1 MSTRFETRPDE
12 QVQQTPEPARGG
24 WQATVQ
30 TLLAIFGAI
39 AVFLGL
45 FILYGPEGQSL
56 GFGGDWS
63 WEVGT
68 DRRKNGLPR
77 LCVPS
82 PGKPIGSAM
91 QTPRSNGGPSP
102 MYQTP
107 PADTLRL

>member
-63 WEVGT
+63 WEVGEISEWWAYGFLAGGGVALLGT
-68 DRRKNGLPR
+68 LTWVLLGRRSR
-77 LCVPS
+77 
-82 PGKPIGSAM
+82 
-91 QTPRSNGGPSP
+91 T
-102 MYQTP
+102 
-107 PADTLRL
+107 